1 MTASAL
7 PLLYTM
13 IITIITNLLG
23 VYVSMIIL
31 EKFKKDK
38 LWKVESTIKLEQI
51 PNIPYAD
58 QKNKFLTTLVNRIKD
73 KELSYHYVELPNK
86 EFLFTFYCQ
95 TQKESLAL
103 KEILKD
109 YNAKYIVQEE
119 NVKL

>member
-7 PLLYTM
+7 PLLYTI
-13 IITIITNLLG
+13 IITIITNLIG

-86 EFLFTFYCQ
+86 EFLFTFYCK